1 MLTRF
6 IPLLPTMN
14 SIIPFVIRRFAFS
27 IPVEEA
33 RFETRG
39 FRITGAD
46 TVNHLEKIGTSF
58 LDGYHSALLAD
69 DLPDLEEKLETTD
82 AAYRG
87 FSFEGAAMSLTLLD
101 SLSALKKD
109 RLSDFLKGKAD
120 KHIYMAHVGAGWAL
134 ARLWWTR
141 RRILQSISKMDSLL
155 KWLAIDGFGFHEGYF
170 YPRRYFNPA
179 VSLIRLP
186 AYARRAFVQGLG
198 RSLWFVEGASVEH
211 ISQTIERMPANM
223 HADLWSGIGL
233 ACTYAGG
240 AELADVERLKAYSK
254 SYLPFVAQGAAFA
267 AKTRLRAE
275 NANDSTKTACRVL
288 CGLSLEEAAF
298 LTDATLKKIPVTDD
312 AELPKYEIWRRLIQ
326 REFTT
331 EIVSI

>member
-1 MLTRF
+1 MD
-6 IPLLPTMN
+6 

-33 RFETRG
+33 RFEKRG
-39 FRITGAD
+39 FRITKPA

-58 LDGYHSALLAD
+58 LDGYHSALLAN

-82 AAYRG
+82 ASYRG

-101 SLSALKKD
+101 HLSALKKD
-109 RLSDFLKGKAD
+109 RLSDFLQGVAD
-120 KHIYMAHVGAGWAL
+120 QHIYMAHVGAGWAL

-141 RRILQSISKMDSLL
+141 QRILQSISKMDSLL

-170 YPRRYFNPA
+170 NPRRYFNST
-179 VSLIRLP
+179 VSLTWLP
-186 AYARRAFVQGLG
+186 AYAQRAFAQGLG

-211 ISQTIERMPANM
+211 ISQTIERMPENM

-240 AELADVERLKAYSK
+240 AELADVERLKDYSR
-254 SYLPFVAQGAAFA
+254 SYFPFVAQGAAFA
-267 AKTRLRAE
+267 AKTRLRAG
-275 NANDSTKTACRVL
+275 NANDSTKTACRIL
-288 CGLSLEEAAF
+288 CGLSIEEAAF
-298 LTDATLKKIPVTDD
+298 LTDVTLKKLPVTDD
-312 AELPKYEIWRRLIQ
+312 AELPKYEIWRRMIQ
-326 REFTT
+326 REFTS
-331 EIVSI
+331 EVVSI